1 MNEFNKAFWKRFAKA
16 RIGWTEKLQPL
27 VDASL
32 VCEKLIMKDVEF
44 KPIITK
50 ELLIPLSKEL

>member
-1 MNEFNKAFWKRFAKA
+1 MNEFNKTFWKRFAKA

-32 VCEKLIMKDVEF
+32 VCEKLIMKDIEF

-50 ELLIPLSKEL
+50 EL